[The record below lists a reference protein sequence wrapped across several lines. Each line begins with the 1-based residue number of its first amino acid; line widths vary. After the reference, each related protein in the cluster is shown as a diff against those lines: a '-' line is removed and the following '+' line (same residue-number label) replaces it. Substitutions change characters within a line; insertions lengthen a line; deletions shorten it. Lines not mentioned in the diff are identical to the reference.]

1 MEVAR
6 DDGNDDRTLAPIL
19 SYQLSEE
26 TSVCASRVDHE
37 HGSWAVRRFDGIF
50 CCYRYFSSLQVVT
63 TSASLVYS
71 LSSVDYEMQ
80 LLHSLWSLTISSVE

>member
-37 HGSWAVRRFDGIF
+37 HGSWAVRHGIF
-50 CCYRYFSSLQVVT
+50 CCYFSSLQVVT